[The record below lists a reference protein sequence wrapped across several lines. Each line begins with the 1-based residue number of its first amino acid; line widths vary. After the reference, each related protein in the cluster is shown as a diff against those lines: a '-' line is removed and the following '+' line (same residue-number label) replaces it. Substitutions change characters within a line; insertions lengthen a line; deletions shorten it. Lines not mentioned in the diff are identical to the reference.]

1 MTDMRTPL
9 KTIRGFGSARSG
21 TQHFW
26 RQRVTAIANV
36 PLLIAFFAIIIALAG
51 KPLPIVASALGH
63 PIISVVMTLAIISI
77 CYHMYLGMQVVIED
91 YVHDEGRKLAA
102 LIANLFFCL
111 AVALISI
118 FALLR
123 IGLLVA
129 IQQVNL

>member
-1 MTDMRTPL
+1 MTGMRTPL
-9 KTIRGFGSARSG
+9 KTIRGLGSARSG

-26 RQRVTAIANV
+26 RQRITAIANI
-36 PLLIAFFAIIIALAG
+36 PLIIAFIAIVVGLAG
-51 KPLPIVASALGH
+51 KPLPIAASTLGH
-63 PIISVVMTLAIISI
+63 PIISVVMILAIISI
-77 CYHMYLGMQVVIED
+77 CYHMFLGMQVVIED

-129 IQQVNL
+129 VSQVSG